1 MSTILKENQAL
12 RDKRLIE
19 AEPDPEFSWEME
31 SRLFH
36 EQSLFGMLLGTM
48 SCSIR
53 GIFWKLTNTG
63 FQQLPYQIWKGNN
76 WDSTFSSHPSPASTY
91 L

>member
-53 GIFWKLTNTG
+53 GIF
-63 FQQLPYQIWKGNN
+63 
-76 WDSTFSSHPSPASTY
+76 
-91 L
+91 